1 MVRYVQSRWFWL
13 RGTGF
18 MMYSFL
24 FRNEAKANGYYRCI
38 GLEILES
45 MNEEVVTDCL
55 PCK

>member
-1 MVRYVQSRWFWL
+1 
-13 RGTGF
+13 

-38 GLEILES
+38 GLEVLES